1 MMLEMNRRQET
12 DMPTSALRFKGRRKR
27 VFAVESTSVTRSK
40 RANAQRHP
48 SLTRSDLDAPPPSHP
63 NMSKSTED
71 VVPIQPSIPPPDGPN
86 QMANEDGL
94 DQHDENPLMGHDDG
108 ADGITHPV
116 EQNQT
121 NEGVER
127 REWERGPSMG
137 HGLQK
142 ITRARRG
149 KLPLVINEGRTRPA
163 VPFIAAKFATECNI
177 TVRNNIPVLKHWK
190 EYKKRPA
197 LVTLFMGW
205 IQVSTCCQ
213 SSPPP
218 LFCELVL

>member
-1 MMLEMNRRQET
+1 
-12 DMPTSALRFKGRRKR
+12 
-27 VFAVESTSVTRSK
+27 
-40 RANAQRHP
+40 
-48 SLTRSDLDAPPPSHP
+48 
-63 NMSKSTED
+63 
-71 VVPIQPSIPPPDGPN
+71 
-86 QMANEDGL
+86 
-94 DQHDENPLMGHDDG
+94 MGHDDG

-121 NEGVER
+121 NEGDSLFIDWPYFRLVTCLLYFTNCVFNVLLQLGGVER
-127 REWERGPSMG
+127 RKWERGPSIG

-177 TVRNNIPVLKHWK
+177 IVRNHIPVLKHWK

-197 LVTLFMGW
+197 LVTQFMGW

-213 SSPPP
+213 SFPP
-218 LFCELVL
+218 LFCELVF